1 MSPPEAGTRPRPAMS
16 GLPVTAATA
25 RRRRRGVVSGYV
37 HYYLYFKGGYRDIA
51 PDSVAGL
58 TISRVFA
65 INAIAGP
72 VIAWALV
79 VSMRVPKLTLPA
91 AVAGLGFAAATLGAY
106 LMTRTVGLLG
116 FDDNQL
122 NWEAVVAF
130 VSEVVALAS
139 LGLWLAMQWTHRRV
153 PTHDLGGHHGNLGC
167 DQVPARAGPLL
178 TWKAPVS
185 QGASVRCV
193 SVNGTL
199 LEV

>member
-1 MSPPEAGTRPRPAMS
+1 VSPPEAGTRPPPRDVRTTPRDPLLLLVGAVAV
-16 GLPVTAATA
+16 L
-25 RRRRRGVVSGYV
+25 VSGYV

-58 TISRVFA
+58 TISRAFA

-79 VSMRVPKLTLPA
+79 VSIRVPKLTLPA

-106 LMTRTVGLLG
+106 LITRTVGLLG

-139 LGLWLAMQWTHRRV
+139 LGSWLAMQWTHRR
-153 PTHDLGGHHGNLGC
+153 
-167 DQVPARAGPLL
+167 ASLL
-178 TWKAPVS
+178 VT
-185 QGASVRCV
+185 
-193 SVNGTL
+193 
-199 LEV
+199 